1 MHYVASVL
9 KNPTANVGDMDLIPG
24 TGRHLA
30 GGNGNT
36 LQSGKSMNLM
46 DYIQSIVSQSWAGLS
61 TQMSRTSFHSSSGTL
76 SFRSRP
82 LNLFL
87 TSTV

>member
-46 DYIQSIVSQSWAGLS
+46 D
-61 TQMSRTSFHSSSGTL
+61 
-76 SFRSRP
+76 
-82 LNLFL
+82 
-87 TSTV
+87 